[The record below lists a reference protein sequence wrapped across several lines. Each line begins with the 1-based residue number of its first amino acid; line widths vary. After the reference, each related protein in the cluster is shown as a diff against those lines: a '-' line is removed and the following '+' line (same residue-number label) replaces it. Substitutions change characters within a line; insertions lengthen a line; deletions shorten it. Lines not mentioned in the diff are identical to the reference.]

1 MDGIVYNRLVNILSL
16 EQASQ
21 YTGLAAQTLKIQA
34 DRGRLGAQRV
44 GGVWVTTIE
53 DVMRYVASR
62 RKNAADVQVICHD
75 CSRVFLTPTEA
86 VPTPASPGAP
96 SILGCPGCGS
106 PAWGIAAVPD
116 GGRLGHRLE
125 EALRAAVADARDVGR
140 GEAYVNDTTGAYV
153 RIMVLGRAAQRV
165 VFEVDRGGVQDPR
178 DADRL
183 REHIEVVLGEAISAA
198 PSALYRYAFE
208 VEPLGAPGV
217 VGHE

>member
-1 MDGIVYNRLVNILSL
+1 MTILSL
-16 EQASQ
+16 EQASR

-62 RKNAADVQVICHD
+62 RMNATDVQVICHD
-75 CSRVFLTPTEA
+75 CSRVFLTPTDA
-86 VPTPASPGAP
+86 VPTRATSGAP
-96 SILGCPGCGS
+96 STLGCPGCGS
-106 PAWGIAAVPD
+106 PAWGIAAVPAA
-116 GGRLGHRLE
+116 GHAGHRLE

-153 RIMVLGRAAQRV
+153 RITVLGRAAQQV
-165 VFEVDRGGVQDPR
+165 AFEVDRGGVQDPR

-183 REHIEVVLGEAISAA
+183 REHVEVVLGKSESST
-198 PSALYRYAFE
+198 PMPLYRYAFE
-208 VEPLGAPGV
+208 FEPVSAP
-217 VGHE
+217 